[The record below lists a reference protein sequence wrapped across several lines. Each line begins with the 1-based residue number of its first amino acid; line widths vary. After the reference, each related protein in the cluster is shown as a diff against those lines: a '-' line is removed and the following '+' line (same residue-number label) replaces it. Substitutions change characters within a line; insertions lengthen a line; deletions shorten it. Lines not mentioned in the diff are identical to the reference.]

1 VKKFFGH
8 AAYVL
13 VHITLFPLK
22 LVVSVTGIL
31 FLCLASI
38 GNVVG
43 EACETWM
50 DNLNVKAMAFAP
62 WPFLDKFRVEWEKA
76 SHERREKLL
85 ESLEDHGL

>member
-1 VKKFFGH
+1 MKKFFEH

-13 VHITLFPLK
+13 VHVALFPIK
-22 LVVSVTGIL
+22 LVLAVTGLL

-43 EACETWM
+43 EACQTWM
-50 DNLNVKAMAFAP
+50 DDMNVKATAFAP
-62 WPFLDKFRVEWEKA
+62 WLFLEEFRREWEKA

-85 ESLEDHGL
+85 ESLKDQGL